1 VAKRH
6 LRPHGILE
14 QWLPTYSGDAF
25 LRSSAAQSIK
35 LSFAYVRVFRS
46 LEGLGFHFLASD
58 SPIPERAASDLA
70 GKLGAQA
77 ATDFVEWGPEATTL
91 DQFNILLNG
100 EFNVDSIVAAGPT
113 APPLRDDRPTNEYF
127 AVRYLR
133 YLSSHQESVNPETA
147 KPTSR

>member
-1 VAKRH
+1 VVKRH
-6 LRPHGILE
+6 LKPHGILE
-14 QWLPTYSGDAF
+14 QWLPAYSGDAL

-58 SPIPERAASDLA
+58 WPIPERSAPDLA
-70 GKLGAQA
+70 GKLGANA
-77 ATDFVEWGPEATTL
+77 ATDFVDWGPEATPRA
-91 DQFNILLNG
+91 QFNILLNN
-100 EFNVDSIVAAGPT
+100 EFSVDSIVAAWPT

-133 YLSSHQESVNPETA
+133 YLSSHHH
-147 KPTSR
+147 